1 MIDAKEVADRVAL
14 VRSEISIAG
23 GSEVSLIAVT
33 KSFGI
38 DALRAASA
46 AGCEGVGEN
55 YAQELLEKVR
65 DGLPPIDVHF
75 IGALQSNK
83 VRSLAGHVAL
93 WQSVDRESVVDE
105 LGRRAPGASILIQV
119 DTTHEPT
126 KGGVA
131 PELLDTLRT
140 RAESVGLVVKGLM
153 TIGPTDGTPQE
164 CEKSFELL
172 RRLVNE
178 QGLSVCSMGMSADYR
193 TAVACG
199 SSMVRVGSGLF
210 GDRVRVAK

>member
-1 MIDAKEVADRVAL
+1 MIDAKEVADRVAH
-14 VRSEISIAG
+14 VRSEISNAG

-38 DALRAASA
+38 DALRAASN

-55 YAQELLEKVR
+55 YAQELLEKVTV
-65 DGLPPIDVHF
+65 GLPLIDVHF

-93 WQSVDRESVVDE
+93 WQSVDRDSVVDE

-119 DTTHEPT
+119 DTTQEPS
-126 KGGVA
+126 KGGVTPA
-131 PELLDTLRT
+131 LLDTLRS
-140 RAESVGLVVKGLM
+140 RAEARGLIVKGLM

-164 CEKSFELL
+164 CEKSFEML
-172 RRLVNE
+172 RLLVNE
-178 QGLSVCSMGMSADYR
+178 QGLSVCSMGMSADYQI
-193 TAVACG
+193 AVACG
-199 SSMVRVGSGLF
+199 STMVRVGSGLF
-210 GDRVRVAK
+210 GDRTRVTK

>member
-14 VRSEISIAG
+14 VRSEISNAG

-65 DGLPPIDVHF
+65 DGIPPIDVHF

-83 VRSLAGHVAL
+83 VRSLAGHIAL

-119 DTTHEPT
+119 DTTHEPS